1 MLAVRYCTAALV
13 NNHVCAKLRL
23 GSCALAGGG
32 GWWRM
37 KLFLLVALTMVAFA
51 ANSVLNRLGLEDG
64 LMDPTSFAVIRLVSG
79 AVALCALVLLS
90 GRRVPLFARSR
101 ILGAGSLAVYMIGF
115 SLAYLTLDA
124 GVGALILFG
133 GVQIT
138 MFFYVLLKGEPLPSA
153 RWQGAGVAMVGLAYL
168 LVPGGAAPDFGG
180 AVLMAAAAVGWG
192 AYTLAGRLEAD
203 ALGATAGNFVW
214 ASLGMILCFALLGG
228 GHVVSMRGVAF
239 AVMSGVV
246 TSAMGYALWYRLLPQ
261 LEVSVA
267 GVAQLSVP
275 VIAVLGGVAFLGE
288 VVTVPLVVAS
298 VVVLGGVG
306 WSLRR

>member
-1 MLAVRYCTAALV
+1 
-13 NNHVCAKLRL
+13 
-23 GSCALAGGG
+23 
-32 GWWRM
+32 M

-51 ANSVLNRLGLEDG
+51 ANSVLNRLGLAHG
-64 LMDPTSFAVIRLVSG
+64 GMDPTLFAVIRLVSG
-79 AVALCALVLLS
+79 AVALCALVVLS
-90 GRRVPLFARSR
+90 GRRVPLLTRAR
-101 ILGAGSLAVYMIGF
+101 GAGAVSLSIYMIGF
-115 SLAYLTLDA
+115 SLAYQTLDA

-138 MFFYVLLKGEPLPSA
+138 MFFYVLLRGEPLPPA
-153 RWQGAGVAMVGLAYL
+153 RWQGAGVAMIGLAYL
-168 LVPGGAAPDFGG
+168 LLPGAVAPDFVG
-180 AVLMAAAAVGWG
+180 AALMMAAAVGWG
-192 AYTLAGRLEAD
+192 AYTLAGRREGD

-214 ASLGMILCFALLGG
+214 ASLLVTLCFVLMGGALDADLA
-228 GHVVSMRGVAF
+228 GVGY
-239 AVMSGVV
+239 AVASGVV

-288 VVTVPLVVAS
+288 VVTVPLIVAC

>member
-1 MLAVRYCTAALV
+1 MRD
-13 NNHVCAKLRL
+13 RFF
-23 GSCALAGGG
+23 
-32 GWWRM
+32 M
-37 KLFLLVALTMVAFA
+37 KLFALTCLTMVAFA
-51 ANSVLNRLGLEDG
+51 ANSVLNRLGLAG
-64 LMDPTSFAVIRLVSG
+64 GAMDPTLFAVIRLVSG

-90 GRRVPLFARSR
+90 GRAVPLLARSR
-101 ILGAGSLAVYMIGF
+101 LVGAMSLAVYMIGF

-138 MFFYVLLKGEPLPSA
+138 MFFYVLLRGDPVPRT
-153 RWQGAGVAMVGLAYL
+153 RWQGAGVAMLGLAYL
-168 LVPGGAAPDFGG
+168 LLPGAVAPDLGG
-180 AVLMAAAAVGWG
+180 TLLMGAAAVGWG

-214 ASLGMILCFALLGG
+214 ASLGVLLCFLAMGG
-228 GHVVSMRGVAF
+228 GFEADARGVAF
-239 AVMSGVV
+239 AVVSGVL
-246 TSAMGYALWYRLLPQ
+246 TSAMGYALWYNLLPQ

-275 VIAVLGGVAFLGE
+275 VIAVLGGVAFLSE
-288 VVTVPLVVAS
+288 MVTVPLVIAC

-306 WSLRR
+306 WSLRK